1 MGKACYGL
9 LENGIRV
16 KKGDE
21 MQKFPIQ
28 AVLADDIIGVEGGKN
43 LEQLSQA
50 RKKDHVFEITN
61 TAIERVPVVET
72 PLFSDLQNNFLA
84 SLHREVLRIA
94 KLENAGKEVALVTT
108 ISFGR
113 PIKVLGDEHS
123 VNIEQSSQ
131 VNALKMNAYM
141 GELVVAHNHPTTRN
155 FSFSDIGVFV
165 IDEYIATLSVVT
177 NQGQV
182 YVMQKS
188 DDFHYDEA
196 RQLINALV
204 DQYELLDYPED
215 EARQEAAAKEF
226 LKKTRKVGIW
236 YGTSK

>member
-1 MGKACYGL
+1 MRKPSVTSGTAQACGWLPPSRIRWYMGKACYGL

-21 MQKFPIQ
+21 MQKFPTQ
-28 AVLADDIIGVEGGKN
+28 AVLADDIISVEGGKN

-61 TAIERVPVVET
+61 MAIERVPVVEM

-123 VNIEQSSQ
+123 VN
-131 VNALKMNAYM
+131 
-141 GELVVAHNHPTTRN
+141 
-155 FSFSDIGVFV
+155 
-165 IDEYIATLSVVT
+165 
-177 NQGQV
+177 
-182 YVMQKS
+182 
-188 DDFHYDEA
+188 
-196 RQLINALV
+196 
-204 DQYELLDYPED
+204 
-215 EARQEAAAKEF
+215 
-226 LKKTRKVGIW
+226 LKKTRKVWIW

>member
-1 MGKACYGL
+1 MRLAASIQNPLVYGKSLGFGCYGL

-16 KKGDE
+16 KKGNE

-72 PLFSDLQNNFLA
+72 PLFSDL
-84 SLHREVLRIA
+84 
-94 KLENAGKEVALVTT
+94 
-108 ISFGR
+108 
-113 PIKVLGDEHS
+113 
-123 VNIEQSSQ
+123 
-131 VNALKMNAYM
+131 
-141 GELVVAHNHPTTRN
+141 
-155 FSFSDIGVFV
+155 
-165 IDEYIATLSVVT
+165 
-177 NQGQV
+177 
-182 YVMQKS
+182 
-188 DDFHYDEA
+188 
-196 RQLINALV
+196 

>member
-1 MGKACYGL
+1 M
-9 LENGIRV
+9 
-16 KKGDE
+16 
-21 MQKFPIQ
+21 
-28 AVLADDIIGVEGGKN
+28 
-43 LEQLSQA
+43 
-50 RKKDHVFEITN
+50 
-61 TAIERVPVVET
+61 
-72 PLFSDLQNNFLA
+72 
-84 SLHREVLRIA
+84 
-94 KLENAGKEVALVTT
+94 ENAGKEVALVTT

>member
-1 MGKACYGL
+1 
-9 LENGIRV
+9 
-16 KKGDE
+16 

-28 AVLADDIIGVEGGKN
+28 AVLADDIIDVEGGKN

-226 LKKTRKVGIW
+226 LKKTGKVGIW